1 MVSKMGLNKYLS
13 KIFQKEWKA
22 EKDENYD
29 YDSIM
34 KTKEFEFRNTENSV
48 VRVEKPSNL
57 VSARQVGYK
66 AKQGIFV
73 VRAKVRKGHGTYSRP
88 KNKRRPK
95 RQGQAKLTRK
105 KSIRAIAEERA
116 SKKYENAEVLG
127 SYKVGEDG
135 RTHYYEV
142 VLADRVAS
150 TIKNDKELS
159 FLSKNQQGRAERGKT
174 FAGKVNKIENQKNH
188 AKKKRKKDIMYK
200 NNRSK

>member
-1 MVSKMGLNKYLS
+1 MGLNKYLS

-34 KTKEFEFRNTENSV
+34 KAKEFEFRNTENSV

-174 FAGKVNKIENQKNH
+174 FAGKVNKIENSKNH